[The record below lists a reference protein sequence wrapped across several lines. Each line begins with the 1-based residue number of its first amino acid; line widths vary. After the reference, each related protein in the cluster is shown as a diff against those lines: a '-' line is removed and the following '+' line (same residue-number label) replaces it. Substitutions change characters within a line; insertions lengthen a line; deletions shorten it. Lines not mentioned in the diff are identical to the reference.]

1 MRSPAAGAL
10 ALLSLGLSAAAVP
23 FKPASTIS
31 PTSPTSPKTDP
42 FYVVPENIEH
52 LPPGTLLRSRKIPF
66 TDSPFGLT
74 DVNFNI
80 SHQMLYRTTDSHG
93 HATATVLTAL
103 IASPGNN
110 SKVLSFQAAQNTPAL
125 QCAPSHTFDE
135 HPPSRKMPDATIA
148 QHELLS
154 IQAAL
159 HQGWIILIPD
169 YQGPKAAYMAG
180 KLAGHAVL
188 DGIRVAVQT
197 PSLTRIRKNPSI
209 AMWGYSS
216 GAAATAWAAEL
227 HQTYAPELEIV
238 GAAVGGV
245 PADISA
251 VVDKINGRKHAGLI
265 AAGAVGL
272 SSEYPDVAN
281 TIYPRIRNKYQP
293 LFNKIKTQC
302 GAAST
307 KAFNNKNVITMFN
320 TTEVRSL
327 PAIVDVMNQTS
338 LGKVAPRIPIF
349 LYHSFHDQISPVGT
363 VNKLYEFYCA
373 HGASV
378 LYKRDF
384 FSTHG
389 SAAVTGMPRALV
401 FLIDMMNG
409 KTLNACS
416 QNTIMSGL
424 LESPT
429 WGRMPEGLINAL
441 LFWLR
446 RTA

>member
-1 MRSPAAGAL
+1 MRFPAAGAL

-23 FKPASTIS
+23 SKPASTIS

-42 FYVVPENIEH
+42 FYAVPENIEH
-52 LPPGTLLRSRKIPF
+52 LPPGTLLRYRKLPL
-66 TDSPFGLT
+66 TDSPFGLA

-80 SHQMLYRTTDSHG
+80 SQQILYRTTDSHG
-93 HATATVLTAL
+93 RATATVLSVL

-110 SKVLSFQAAQNTPAL
+110 SKVLSFQPAQNAPAL
-125 QCAPSHTFDE
+125 QCAPSHTFDA
-135 HPPSRKMPDATIA
+135 HPPRPKKPESTITRP
-148 QHELLS
+148 ELLS
-154 IQAAL
+154 IQSAL

-180 KLAGHAVL
+180 RLAGHAVL
-188 DGIRVAVQT
+188 DGIRVAVHT
-197 PSLTRIRKNPSI
+197 PSLTRIRNNPKI

-245 PADISA
+245 PADMAA

-272 SSEYPDVAN
+272 ANEYPDLAA

-293 LFNKIKTQC
+293 LFNKIKTRC
-302 GAAST
+302 GDDST

-320 TTEVRSL
+320 TTEVRNL
-327 PAIVDVMNQTS
+327 PAVVDVMNQTS
-338 LGKVAPRIPIF
+338 LGKMAPSIPIY

-363 VNKLYEFYCA
+363 VNKLYDFYCA
-373 HGASV
+373 NGASV

-389 SAAVTGMPRALV
+389 SAGVTGLPRALV
-401 FLIDMMNG
+401 FLIDMMDG
-409 KTLNACS
+409 KTLSACS
-416 QNTIMSGL
+416 QATILSGL

-429 WGRMPEGLINAL
+429 WGRIPEGLINAV
-441 LFWLR
+441 LFLLR
-446 RTA
+446 RT